1 MPRKIK
7 IDYINESGK
16 KCDAVVTDAV
26 HHSYYSSKR
35 DYTGR
40 YPKKDITYLH
50 LFMSKLEDCKII
62 KIEQLE
68 N

>member
-1 MPRKIK
+1 MTRKIK

-16 KCDAVVTDAV
+16 KCDAVVTDVV

-40 YPKKDITYLH
+40 YPKKDVTCLH
-50 LFMSKLEDCKII
+50 LFMSKLKDCKII